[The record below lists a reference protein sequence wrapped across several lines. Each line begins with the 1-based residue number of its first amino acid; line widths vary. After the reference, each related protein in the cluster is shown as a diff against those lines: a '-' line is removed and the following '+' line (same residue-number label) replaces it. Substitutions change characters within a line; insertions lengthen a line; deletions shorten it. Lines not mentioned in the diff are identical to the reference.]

1 MVIACPGVTVG
12 RNRTRLTDCS
22 GHTFKIFMND
32 QELWS
37 AALRQITEAWTSCAP
52 PVVERLT
59 ELLRQVAAHK
69 EELHSLVTASGADR
83 LCHPCGGQC
92 CFGGKHHVTIVDL
105 LAHLAL
111 GAEIFTPCFAAPVCP
126 YLGACGCLMQP
137 PLRPRTC
144 VVFLC
149 EPVLERIGVDE
160 RSSIDRLESGLARL
174 YKEIGERLA
183 ISAASSLLLV
193 AERSVAEGRS
203 LIDTA
208 AIHEGVTHGNH
219 Q

>member
-22 GHTFKIFMND
+22 GHTFFMDD
-32 QELWS
+32 QQLWN
-37 AALRQITEAWTSCAP
+37 AALRQITEAWTFLSP
-52 PVVERLT
+52 PVAERLT
-59 ELLRQVAAHK
+59 ELLRLVAAHK
-69 EELHSLVTASGADR
+69 EELHSVVTESGADR

-111 GAEIFTPCFAAPVCP
+111 GAEIFTPRFDAPVCP

-137 PLRPRTC
+137 AVRPRTC
-144 VVFLC
+144 IVFLC
-149 EPVLERIGVDE
+149 EPVLERIGSDE

-174 YKEIGERLA
+174 YREIGELLA
-183 ISAASSLLLV
+183 IPPASSLLLV
-193 AERSVAEGRS
+193 AERTAAQGGS

-208 AIHEGVTHGNH
+208 AIDKE
-219 Q
+219 